1 MMPRELLPE
10 PREGELVLAGDQL
23 LEYTRG
29 AWKLVRLSSSQLE
42 QMASDIDRITS
53 RGSAFLV
60 TLKFR
65 FGIECEHLKVVLDH
79 LVNKLVKFEEVVTKY
94 SGSDLVPFLA
104 YAILEED
111 INKIR
116 FVLSRKPTR
125 LNQKILLA
133 LAKFVPEEDLA
144 NFLLE
149 KLIIRNTD
157 DPIRK
162 L

>member
-1 MMPRELLPE
+1 MPRELLPD
-10 PREGELVLAGDQL
+10 PREGDLVLIGDQL

-29 AWKLVRLSSSQLE
+29 AWKLVSLSSSPLE
-42 QMASDIDRITS
+42 QMTSGIDRITS

-111 INKIR
+111 TNKIS
-116 FVLSRKPTR
+116 FVLSRKPTG
-125 LNQKILLA
+125 LNQRILLE
-133 LAKFVPEEDLA
+133 LARFVPEEDLTE
-144 NFLLE
+144 FLLE
-149 KLIIRNTD
+149 KLIIENKNE
-157 DPIRK
+157 PIRK